1 MENIFQKEN
10 KYFVKN
16 NKSFVEKE
24 IIKRKKTKR
33 KDMLGLII
41 EEYESKQKM
50 FNPNK
55 PSPNKFIKNLEI
67 RMKMY
72 YKDLYK

>member
-1 MENIFQKEN
+1 MINTEINRKQKKMTRKEMLNNIMQ
-10 KYFVKN
+10 
-16 NKSFVEKE
+16 
-24 IIKRKKTKR
+24 
-33 KDMLGLII
+33 
-41 EEYESKQKM
+41 EYELKQKS

>member
-1 MENIFQKEN
+1 MENIFREK
-10 KYFVKN
+10 
-16 NKSFVEKE
+16 KSFFDKRTINKE
-24 IIKRKKTKR
+24 IKNINKKMTR
-33 KDMLGLII
+33 KDMLKNII
-41 EEYESKQKM
+41 QEYESKQKS

-67 RMKMY
+67 RMRMY

>member
-1 MENIFQKEN
+1 MENLFQRKSSFSEKTMN
-10 KYFVKN
+10 TMTIRKQKN
-16 NKSFVEKE
+16 M
-24 IIKRKKTKR
+24 TR
-33 KDMLGLII
+33 KDMLYNII
-41 EEYESKQKM
+41 QEYESKQKS

>member
-1 MENIFQKEN
+1 MESIFQRKNSFSEKKMINTEINRKQKKMTRKEML
-10 KYFVKN
+10 N
-16 NKSFVEKE
+16 N
-24 IIKRKKTKR
+24 I
-33 KDMLGLII
+33 MQ
-41 EEYESKQKM
+41 EYELKQKS